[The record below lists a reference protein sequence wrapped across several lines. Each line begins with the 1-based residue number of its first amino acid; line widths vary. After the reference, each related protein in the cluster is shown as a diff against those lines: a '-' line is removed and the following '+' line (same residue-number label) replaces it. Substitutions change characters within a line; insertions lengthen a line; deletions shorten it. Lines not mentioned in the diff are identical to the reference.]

1 MYVER
6 MRVLHDLALWL
17 MAGGMLAWTLHLW
30 SEGRVSPGDVVLTLA
45 MAFRILHGSRD
56 LAFAL
61 VNATQFI
68 ARIADSIQVIG
79 ENHRVVDEPG
89 ARPLI
94 HVGGS
99 IEFDDVDFSYPAGHQ
114 VFRWLQPAY
123 RRRGN
128 ALVLSGPRAPASL
141 P

>member
-1 MYVER
+1 MYVEALC
-6 MRVLHDLALWL
+6 VLRYLDLWL
-17 MAGGMLAWTLHLW
+17 MAGGMLGWTLHLW
-30 SEGRVSPGDVVLTLA
+30 SVGKVSPGDVILTLA
-45 MAFRILHGSRD
+45 MTFRILHGSRD

-94 HVGGS
+94 HLGGT
-99 IEFDDVDFSYPAGHQ
+99 IEFDNVDFAYPAGHQ
-114 VFRWLQPAY
+114 V
-123 RRRGN
+123 
-128 ALVLSGPRAPASL
+128 
-141 P
+141 